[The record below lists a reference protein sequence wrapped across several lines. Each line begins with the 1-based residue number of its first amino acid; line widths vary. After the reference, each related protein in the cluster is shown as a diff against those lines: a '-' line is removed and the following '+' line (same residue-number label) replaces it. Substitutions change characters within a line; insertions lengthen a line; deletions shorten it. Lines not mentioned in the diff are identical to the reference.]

1 MTLQISKMS
10 RITDRQGLSAETL
23 APDQI
28 LASVAAFC
36 RRQYRIII
44 GLLLLTLLLAV
55 GYLMVVRSTYTA
67 QATILIDTRRVQ
79 LQPQSMF
86 SEAPVDAP
94 LVESQVEIIKSDD
107 IARTIIKNMNLAS
120 DPEFVRYGGGLL
132 GNAQYYLYGLL
143 ELLDFGGGSDAQE
156 AIDRRVLR
164 EFSRNLSA
172 RRVGVT
178 YVIEVSYR
186 SAYPD
191 RAAKIAN
198 AVAEAYIA
206 DQLNAKYLAAKRA
219 SDWLA
224 ERIAELRGQATSAE
238 KSIADFKAENKIVD
252 AGGRSITEQRVADI
266 NKELLTA
273 RTQTTEARARLERIN
288 QIMSSDLR
296 EATVTDTLRSDVV
309 SKLRLQ
315 YLDIAGREAELAA
328 RYGASHD
335 AAVRLRNQ
343 MQEIKRAINAEL
355 ARLAETYR
363 SDFEIAKKRE
373 ADVQAA
379 LDDAVAK
386 SQLTGQAQVRLKELE
401 SNSQTY
407 RTLYENLLERYT
419 QAIQQQTFPITEAR
433 IISSAS
439 RPVRRSSPSTLLV
452 VLVGT
457 VSGLMLGLG
466 VGIINDMAD
475 RVIRTRGQA
484 EAVLG
489 MECLTL
495 LPVVDAANVSI
506 VPADTVAA
514 PSGVRAIAPGAC
526 MGWAAMADT
535 FSGYAEGIRAIKG
548 AIDLSP
554 KPEHGRIIG
563 LSSALQGE
571 GKSTIA
577 ASLGMLCAQVGART
591 IVVDA
596 DLRNPALTMQLS
608 PQAAA
613 GLLQVVGGM
622 SELDEAVW
630 REPASGL
637 AFLPAVLKAP
647 LASSSEV
654 MASAAMKDLVTR
666 LAGSYDY
673 VIIDLPPL
681 TPALDVRATAG
692 FVQAYVLVMEW
703 GRTRID
709 AVEDALVSARA
720 LKERLL
726 GVVLNKVD
734 TDQLGQ
740 YAWQIGSPRRAGG
753 GEPHWVVRDSAS

>member
-10 RITDRQGLSAETL
+10 RITDRHGPAADTL

-36 RRQYRIII
+36 RRQYRIIL
-44 GLLLLTLLLAV
+44 GLLALTLLLAV

-86 SEAPVDAP
+86 SDAPVDAP

-107 IARTIIKNMNLAS
+107 IARSIIKDMNLAS
-120 DPEFVRYGGGLL
+120 DPEFARYGGGLL

-143 ELLDFGGGSDAQE
+143 DLLNFSGSAEGEE
-156 AIDRRVLR
+156 AVVRRALR
-164 EFSRNLSA
+164 EFSKNLSA

-186 SAYPD
+186 SAYPE

-206 DQLNAKYLAAKRA
+206 DQLNAKYLAARRA
-219 SDWLA
+219 SGWLA
-224 ERIAELRGQATSAE
+224 DRIAELRGQATSAD

-252 AGGRSITEQRVADI
+252 AGGRSIAEQRVADL
-266 NKELLTA
+266 NKELLSA
-273 RTQTTEARARLERIN
+273 RTQTTEARARLDRIE
-288 QIMSSDLR
+288 QIMGSDLR

-315 YLDIAGREAELAA
+315 YLDLAGREAELSS
-328 RYGASHD
+328 RYGATHQ
-335 AAVRLRNQ
+335 AAIKLRSQ
-343 MQEIKRAINAEL
+343 MQEIKRSINDEL

-363 SDFEIAKKRE
+363 SDFEIARKRE

-419 QAIQQQTFPITEAR
+419 EAIQQQTFPITEAR

-452 VLVGT
+452 LLVGS

-466 VGIINDMAD
+466 VGLIHDMAD

-489 MECLTL
+489 IECLSM
-495 LPVVDAANVSI
+495 LPVVDAQDVSI
-506 VPADTVAA
+506 VPEA
-514 PSGVRAIAPGAC
+514 PGGVRVIAPGAC
-526 MGWAAMADT
+526 MGWAVMKDA

-554 KPEHGRIIG
+554 RPEHGRVIG

-577 ASLGMLCAQVGART
+577 ASLGLLCAEVGARV
-591 IVVDA
+591 IVVDG

-608 PQAAA
+608 PSAGA
-613 GLLQVVGGM
+613 GLLQVIGGVTPL
-622 SELDEAVW
+622 EEALW
-630 REPASGL
+630 HESGSGL
-637 AFLPAVLKAP
+637 SFLPAVLKAP

-654 MASAAMKDLVTR
+654 LASAAMKDLVTR
-666 LAGSYDY
+666 LAATHDY

-681 TPALDVRATAG
+681 TPVLDVRATAS
-692 FVQAYVLVMEW
+692 FVQLYLLVMEW
-703 GRTRID
+703 GRTRIE

-720 LKERLL
+720 LKGRLL

-734 TDQLGQ
+734 TSQLGQ
-740 YAWQIGSPRRAGG
+740 YEWQIGSPRRADAA
-753 GEPHWVVRDSAS
+753 GEPHWVVRDTRS

>member
-10 RITDRQGLSAETL
+10 RITDRQGPAAETL

-28 LASVAAFC
+28 LASAAAFC
-36 RRQYRIII
+36 RRQYRIIL
-44 GLLLLTLLLAV
+44 GVLALTLLLSI
-55 GYLMVVRSTYTA
+55 GYLMVVRSTYAA
-67 QATILIDTRRVQ
+67 QATILIDTRRIQ

-86 SEAPVDAP
+86 SDAPVDAP

-107 IARTIIKNMNLAS
+107 IARSIIKDMNLAS
-120 DPEFVRYGGGLL
+120 DPEFARYGGGLL

-143 ELLDFGGGSDAQE
+143 DLVNFSGAADGDE
-156 AIDRRVLR
+156 AVVRRALR
-164 EFSRNLSA
+164 EFSKNLSA

-186 SAYPD
+186 SAYPE

-206 DQLNAKYLAAKRA
+206 DQLNAKYLAARRA
-219 SDWLA
+219 SNWLA
-224 ERIAELRGQATSAE
+224 DRIAELRGQATSAE
-238 KSIADFKAENKIVD
+238 KSIADFKAENKIID
-252 AGGRSITEQRVADI
+252 AGGRSIAEQRVADL
-266 NKELLTA
+266 NKELLSA
-273 RTQTTEARARLERIN
+273 RTQTTEARARLDRIE
-288 QIMSSDLR
+288 QIMASDLR

-315 YLDIAGREAELAA
+315 YLDLASREAELSS
-328 RYGASHD
+328 RYGATHQ
-335 AAVRLRNQ
+335 AAVKLRSQ
-343 MQEIKRAINAEL
+343 MQEIKRSINDEL

-363 SDFEIAKKRE
+363 SDHEIAKKRE

-419 QAIQQQTFPITEAR
+419 EAIQQQTFPITEAR

-452 VLVGT
+452 LLVGS

-466 VGIINDMAD
+466 IGIIHDMAD

-489 MECLTL
+489 MECLSM
-495 LPVVDAANVSI
+495 LPVVGAAEASI
-506 VPADTVAA
+506 VPAA
-514 PSGVRAIAPGAC
+514 PTGERIIAPGAC
-526 MGWAAMADT
+526 MGWTVMKDP

-548 AIDLSP
+548 ATDLSP
-554 KPEHGRIIG
+554 RPGHGRVIG
-563 LSSALQGE
+563 LSSTLQGE

-577 ASLGMLCAQVGART
+577 ASLGLLCAEVGARA
-591 IVVDA
+591 IVVDG

-608 PQAAA
+608 PSASA
-613 GLLQVVGGM
+613 GLLQVVGGVAP
-622 SELDEAVW
+622 LDEALW
-630 REPASGL
+630 HEAASGL

-654 MASAAMKDLVTR
+654 LASSAMTGLVAR
-666 LAGSYDY
+666 LAEAYDY

-681 TPALDVRATAG
+681 TPMLDVRATAG
-692 FVQAYVLVMEW
+692 FVQLYVLVMEW

-709 AVEDALVSARA
+709 AVEEALVAARA
-720 LKERLL
+720 LKDRLL

-734 TDQLGQ
+734 TAQLDQ
-740 YAWQIGSPRRAGG
+740 YEWQVGSLRRSDTAA
-753 GEPHWVVRDSAS
+753 EPHWVVRDTRV